1 MLKTL
6 IAIAL
11 VSTSNV
17 AFAQTRYG
25 SCSEPAQ
32 YYQERYE
39 RSGQVKDM
47 VCMQKA
53 LERDLMDT
61 SSYSCPNSAQ
71 YYQTQYEQHGRSGD
85 LICMQKALEEELQ

>member
-1 MLKTL
+1 MYQVL
-6 IAIAL
+6 ISFFVIFASSFA
-11 VSTSNV
+11 S
-17 AFAQTRYG
+17 AQTPYG

-39 RSGQVKDM
+39 KNGQVKDM

-53 LERDLMDT
+53 LERDLTDT
-61 SSYSCPNSAQ
+61 SSYSCPHSAQ